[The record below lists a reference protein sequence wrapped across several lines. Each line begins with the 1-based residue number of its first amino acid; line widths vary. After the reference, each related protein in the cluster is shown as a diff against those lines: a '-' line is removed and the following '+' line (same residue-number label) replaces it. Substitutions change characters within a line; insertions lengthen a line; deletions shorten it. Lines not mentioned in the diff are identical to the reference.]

1 MQQEARDI
9 IQQPKAWKTFDSQ
22 EGCEQN
28 FVQGPHLYYNG
39 TIWQIV
45 RIHGDSSGSFL
56 TAHSHLARRAASE
69 KSSAIFQTLK
79 FLGTRYQTFGIAV
92 PARALRADLRTLQGL
107 RFAVKHT
114 YRLRGLKTSLCNTDY
129 LNISQPS
136 DITAMVVRNM
146 LAAGVYVLG
155 VTKFSSMI
163 GKEEPTEATD
173 YQAPFNPRGD
183 GYRSVAGS
191 NSGCAA
197 TAAVATY
204 DWLDFAIGTD
214 TTGSGQRPAL
224 VNVIFQMRSTYDAAF
239 LDL

>member
-114 YRLRGLKTSLCNTDY
+114 YRLRGTQD
-129 LNISQPS
+129 
-136 DITAMVVRNM
+136 
-146 LAAGVYVLG
+146 
-155 VTKFSSMI
+155 
-163 GKEEPTEATD
+163 
-173 YQAPFNPRGD
+173 
-183 GYRSVAGS
+183 VALQ
-191 NSGCAA
+191 
-197 TAAVATY
+197 Y
-204 DWLDFAIGTD
+204 WL
-214 TTGSGQRPAL
+214 SKYKPAL
-224 VNVIFQMRSTYDAAF
+224 RHHSYGRTEYASCRGLCPWCNQV
-239 LDL
+239 